1 MAQSEQVAV
10 RGWLNE
16 QGWEVLMTYILC
28 QPTAKTGKHRGGTGG
43 CIIIWAGVG
52 SINGLLS

>member
-16 QGWEVLMTYILC
+16 QGWEVLMTYFLC
-28 QPTAKTGKHRGGTGG
+28 YPTDKRGGWIIVSRWEGG
-43 CIIIWAGVG
+43 VMSRGG
-52 SINGLLS
+52 KY